1 MNRSKTPHL
10 ARERWKLWTKK
21 HNKGWSYNWIGK
33 HYGYDHTSVLYGIK
47 KLQQENIKAYKKLVN
62 KMLIKEDIM
71 GLGKAYYM
79 SVCDLIDW
87 NKSLQENKKNLV
99 DATIN
104 INGLKMP
111 VLTSTIEEVWK
122 SENEKEES
130 YYKQELEEENNDTNK
145 T

>member
-1 MNRSKTPHL
+1 
-10 ARERWKLWTKK
+10 
-21 HNKGWSYNWIGK
+21 
-33 HYGYDHTSVLYGIK
+33 
-47 KLQQENIKAYKKLVN
+47 
-62 KMLIKEDIM
+62 M